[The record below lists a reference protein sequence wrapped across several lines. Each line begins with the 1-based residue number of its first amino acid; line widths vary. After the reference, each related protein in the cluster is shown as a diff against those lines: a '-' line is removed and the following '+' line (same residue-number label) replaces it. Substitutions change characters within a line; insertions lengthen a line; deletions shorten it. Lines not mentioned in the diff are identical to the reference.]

1 MISQPR
7 ATLQDL
13 VNVPEHGKAEL
24 VNGELLLMRPTGSIP
39 GRAGGKIYIS
49 LSLQRHEEELGGG
62 YAIPDNVGFLV
73 DLPHRESF
81 RPDVAW
87 HIGDVDTMEFL
98 RGAPIFAVE
107 VRSEHDYGPK
117 AERAIAAKI
126 ADYFAAGSRIVW
138 DVDLLSTDVIKAYRA
153 DNREEPTIYRR
164 GDTADAEP
172 IIAGWRFSV
181 DRLYAPR

>member
-1 MISQPR
+1 MISKPR
-7 ATLQDL
+7 ATMQDL
-13 VNVPEHGKAEL
+13 YNVPEHGKAEL
-24 VNGELLLMRPTGSIP
+24 VNGELLLMSPTGSIP

-49 LSLQRHEEELGGG
+49 LQRHEEEHGGG

-73 DLPHRESF
+73 DLPNRESF
-81 RPDVAW
+81 SPDAAW

-98 RGAPIFAVE
+98 QGAPIFAVE

-138 DVDLLSTDVIKAYRA
+138 DVDLLSADVIKAYRA
-153 DNREEPTIYRR
+153 DNPEEPIIYRR
-164 GDTADAEP
+164 SDTSDAEP
-172 IIAGWRFSV
+172 IIAGWRFSI
-181 DRLYAPR
+181 DRLFTTR